1 MNLVIVE
8 SPAKAKTINKYL
20 GDDYIVLA
28 SYGHIR
34 DLPSKNG
41 SVDPENDFKMEWE
54 VDSFSK
60 KYLKDITDAA
70 KNSSKIILATDP
82 DREGEAIAW
91 HVKEYLNEKKLI
103 KDKHVERVVF
113 NEITK
118 KAVINGIENPRQ
130 IEPLLVDA
138 YMARRALDYLVGF
151 NISPI
156 LWTKLPGSK
165 SAGRVQSVALKL
177 ITERE
182 HEIELFNP
190 QEFWTLSVK
199 FTDNNKNQLLSSITQ
214 LDGSKIEKFSFKDKA
229 EIDKAIKDFKSKKF
243 IITDISSKVVN
254 RNPLGPFTTS
264 TLQQVASGKLG
275 FGASRTMQIAQKLYQ
290 GIEIEG
296 ETIGLIT
303 YMRTDGTNLS
313 SDAIDS
319 FRSYIKNEFG
329 KEYLPETSINY
340 TGKKAKNAQ
349 EAHEAIRPTD
359 IMRTPDIIKKYL
371 SPDQNK
377 LYDLIWCRALSSQME
392 TAKFDR
398 NTITIST
405 EDNQTK
411 CKASGSVIKFDGFLK
426 ILKDNKKDEDEE
438 ILPKMTKG
446 PVNIEALLDEQHF
459 TQPPPRYS
467 EASLV
472 KKLEELGIGRPSTYA
487 SIISVISTRGYA
499 EAINKRFHPTDRGKL
514 ISAFLEKLFSKYVDY
529 NFTASLENQ
538 LDEITTGKE
547 GWLKV
552 LEMFWKDFNQNVSAV
567 KEKRT
572 REVLDLLNE
581 SLGSLIFER
590 GKDGNVDRNC
600 KLCDTGSLSLKNS
613 FRGGAFIG
621 CSNYPD
627 CKFTRPLSKAKAAA
641 QSQLAEPKFIGKH
654 DNGNDMFLKNGRF
667 GPYIQYEKNEEIAEK
682 IIESKK
688 KKKKKKKNDKPDNNF
703 KNVSIPKGVT
713 LESVDL
719 DRAKFLCSLP
729 KILGINPENQKDII
743 LNSGRFGPY
752 LKCENKSARIENVEE
767 IFSIGL
773 NRAISLIAEA
783 KPGRMSSSIIKD
795 LGEHPEDK
803 KPVRIM
809 KGQYGPYIKYKS
821 LNATIPEEKDPLE
834 INMEE
839 ALILIEKRKEYDKTK
854 KIKNEEKNEKI
865 NNIDYVFKYS
875 FMFIY

>member
-20 GDDYIVLA
+20 GDNYKVLA

-41 SVDPENDFKMEWE
+41 SVNPDQDFKMEWE

-60 KYLKDITDAA
+60 KYLKEITDAA
-70 KNSSKIILATDP
+70 KDSSKIILATDP

-91 HVKEYLNEKKLI
+91 HVKEYLNEKKLL
-103 KDKHVERVVF
+103 KDKEIERVVF

-118 KAVINGIENPRQ
+118 KAVIQGIENPRQ

-182 HEIELFNP
+182 HAIESFKP
-190 QEFWTLSVK
+190 EEFWTLSIK
-199 FTDNNKNQLLSSITQ
+199 FADIANQNLTASISQLDNN
-214 LDGSKIEKFSFKDKA
+214 KIEKFSFRNKE
-229 EIDKAIKDFKSKKF
+229 EINKAISSINKKKF
-243 IITDISSKVVN
+243 SITDISSKIVN
-254 RNPLGPFTTS
+254 RNPSGPFTTS
-264 TLQQVASGKLG
+264 TLQQTASSRLG

-290 GIEIEG
+290 GIEMEG

-313 SDAIDS
+313 KDAVTS
-319 FRSYIKNEFG
+319 FRNYIQKEIGN
-329 KEYLPETSINY
+329 EYLPKDVLNY
-340 TGKKAKNAQ
+340 SGKKAKNAQ

-359 IMRTPDIIKKYL
+359 IIRTPQSVKKYL
-371 SPDQNK
+371 STDQNK
-377 LYDLIWCRALSSQME
+377 LYDLIWSRALSSQME
-392 TAKFDR
+392 SAKFDR
-398 NTITIST
+398 NTITITS
-405 EDNQTK
+405 DNNDTI
-411 CKASGSVIKFDGFLK
+411 CKASGSVLKFDGFLK
-426 ILKDNKKDEDEE
+426 IYNNQSKDDDET
-438 ILPKMTKG
+438 ILPAVSKG
-446 PVNIEALLDEQHF
+446 PINIEALIDEQHY

-487 SIISVISTRGYA
+487 SIISTIANRGYA
-499 EAINKRFHPTDRGKL
+499 EILNKRFFPTDRGKL

-529 NFTASLENQ
+529 NFTAGLEDQ

-547 GWLKV
+547 SWIKV
-552 LEMFWKDFNQNVSAV
+552 LELFWKDFNNNVSEV

-572 REVLDLLNE
+572 REVLDLLND
-581 SLGSLIFER
+581 SLGELIFD
-590 GKDGNVDRNC
+590 KDNEGNVVRKC
-600 KLCDTGSLSLKNS
+600 QLCSSGTLSLKNS

-621 CSNYPD
+621 CSNYPE

-641 QSQLAEPKFIGKH
+641 QAQLAEPKFIGKH
-654 DNGNDMFLKNGRF
+654 ENGNDIYLKNGRF
-667 GPYIQYEKNEEIAEK
+667 GPYLQYEKIPSDLEVEK
-682 IIESKK
+682 NSKK
-688 KKKKKKKNDKPDNNF
+688 KKKTKKLKSDVNELL
-703 KNVSIPKGVT
+703 KNVSIPKGLE
-713 LESVDL
+713 LESINL
-719 DRAKFLCSLP
+719 EKAQFLCSLP
-729 KILGINPENQKDII
+729 KSLGINPDNQKEIT
-743 LNSGRFGPY
+743 LNVGRFGPY

-773 NRAISLIAEA
+773 NRAITLIAEA
-783 KPGRMSSSIIKD
+783 KPGRMSSSMIKD

-803 KPVRIM
+803 KPVRVM

-821 LNATIPEEKDPLE
+821 LNATIPEEKDPTELT
-834 INMEE
+834 MEE
-839 ALILIEKRKEYDKTK
+839 ALILIEKRREYDKTK
-854 KIKNEEKNEKI
+854 KSKRKKT
-865 NNIDYVFKYS
+865 K
-875 FMFIY
+875 

>member
-20 GDDYIVLA
+20 GNDYKVLA

-41 SVDPENDFKMEWE
+41 SVDPDQDFKMEWE
-54 VDSFSK
+54 IDSFSK
-60 KYLKDITDAA
+60 KYLKEITDAA
-70 KNSSKIILATDP
+70 KDSSKIILATDP

-91 HVKEYLNEKKLI
+91 HVKEYLNEKKLL
-103 KDKHVERVVF
+103 KDKEIERVVF

-118 KAVINGIENPRQ
+118 KAVIQGIENPRQ
-130 IEPLLVDA
+130 IEPHLVDA

-182 HEIELFNP
+182 HEIESFKP
-190 QEFWTLSVK
+190 EEFWTLSINFIDQNNQK
-199 FTDNNKNQLLSSITQ
+199 INASISQLDNN
-214 LDGSKIEKFSFKDKA
+214 KIEKFSFRNKL
-229 EIDKAIKDFKSKKF
+229 EINKAIESVNKKKF
-243 IITDISSKVVN
+243 NITDISSKVVN
-254 RNPLGPFTTS
+254 RNPSGPFTTS
-264 TLQQVASGKLG
+264 TLQQTASSRLG

-313 SDAIDS
+313 KDAVS
-319 FRSYIKNEFG
+319 AFRDYIQKEIGN
-329 KEYLPETSINY
+329 EYLPKDALNY
-340 TGKKAKNAQ
+340 SGKKAKNAQ

-359 IMRTPDIIKKYL
+359 IIRTPQSVKKYL
-371 SPDQNK
+371 STDQNK
-377 LYDLIWCRALSSQME
+377 LYDLIWSRALSSQME
-392 TAKFDR
+392 SAKFDR
-398 NTITIST
+398 NTITITS
-405 EDNQTK
+405 DNNDTI
-411 CKASGSVIKFDGFLK
+411 CKASGSVLKFDGFLK
-426 ILKDNKKDEDEE
+426 IYNNQSKDDSES
-438 ILPKMTKG
+438 ILPAMSKG
-446 PVNIEALLDEQHF
+446 PINIETLLDEQHY

-487 SIISVISTRGYA
+487 SIISTIANRGYA
-499 EAINKRFHPTDRGKL
+499 EILNKRFFPTDRGKL

-529 NFTASLENQ
+529 NFTAGLEDQ

-547 GWLKV
+547 SWIKV
-552 LEMFWKDFNQNVSAV
+552 LELFWKDFNHNVSEV

-572 REVLDLLNE
+572 REVLDLLND
-581 SLGSLIFER
+581 SLGELIFD
-590 GKDGNVDRNC
+590 KDKEGNVVRKC
-600 KLCDTGSLSLKNS
+600 QLCSSGTLSLKNS

-641 QSQLAEPKFIGKH
+641 QAQLAEPKFIGKH
-654 DNGNDMFLKNGRF
+654 ENGNDIYLKNGRF
-667 GPYIQYEKNEEIAEK
+667 GPYLQYEKIHAEVEIEK
-682 IIESKK
+682 LVKK
-688 KKKKKKKNDKPDNNF
+688 KKKTKKSKSTVNELL
-703 KNVSIPKGVT
+703 KNVSIPKGLE
-713 LESVDL
+713 LESIDL
-719 DRAKFLCSLP
+719 ERAQFLCSLP
-729 KILGINPENQKDII
+729 KSLGLNPDNQKEIT
-743 LNSGRFGPY
+743 LNTGRFGPY
-752 LKCENKSARIENVEE
+752 LKCDNKSARIENVEE

-773 NRAISLIAEA
+773 NRAITLIAEA

-821 LNATIPEEKDPLE
+821 LNATIPEEKDPTELT
-834 INMEE
+834 MEE
-839 ALILIEKRKEYDKTK
+839 ALILIEKRKEYDKIK
-854 KIKNEEKNEKI
+854 KKKK
-865 NNIDYVFKYS
+865 K
-875 FMFIY
+875 

>member
-20 GDDYIVLA
+20 GDNYKVLA

-41 SVDPENDFKMEWE
+41 SVNPDQDFKMEWE

-60 KYLKDITDAA
+60 KYLKEITDAA
-70 KNSSKIILATDP
+70 KDSSKIILATDP

-91 HVKEYLNEKKLI
+91 HVKEYLNEKKLL
-103 KDKHVERVVF
+103 KDKEIERVVF

-118 KAVINGIENPRQ
+118 KAVIQGIENPRQ

-182 HEIELFNP
+182 HAIESFKP
-190 QEFWTLSVK
+190 EEFWTLSIK
-199 FTDNNKNQLLSSITQ
+199 FADTANQNFTASISQLDNN
-214 LDGSKIEKFSFKDKA
+214 KIEKFSFRNKE
-229 EIDKAIKDFKSKKF
+229 EINKAISRINKKKF
-243 IITDISSKVVN
+243 SITDISSKIVN
-254 RNPLGPFTTS
+254 RNPSGPFTTS
-264 TLQQVASGKLG
+264 TLQQTASSRLG

-290 GIEIEG
+290 GIEMEG

-313 SDAIDS
+313 KDAVTS
-319 FRSYIKNEFG
+319 FRNYIQNEIG
-329 KEYLPETSINY
+329 NEYLPKDVLNY
-340 TGKKAKNAQ
+340 SGKKAKNAQ

-359 IMRTPDIIKKYL
+359 IIRTPQSVKKYL
-371 SPDQNK
+371 STDQNK
-377 LYDLIWCRALSSQME
+377 LYDLIWSRALSSQMQS
-392 TAKFDR
+392 AKFDR
-398 NTITIST
+398 NTITITS
-405 EDNQTK
+405 DNNDTI
-411 CKASGSVIKFDGFLK
+411 CKASGSVLKFDGFLK
-426 ILKDNKKDEDEE
+426 IYNNQSKDDDET
-438 ILPKMTKG
+438 ILPTVSKG
-446 PVNIEALLDEQHF
+446 PINIEALIDEQHY

-487 SIISVISTRGYA
+487 SIISTIANRGYA
-499 EAINKRFHPTDRGKL
+499 EILNKRFFPTDRGKL

-529 NFTASLENQ
+529 NFTAGLEDQ

-547 GWLKV
+547 SWIKV
-552 LEMFWKDFNQNVSAV
+552 LELFWKDFNNNVSEV

-572 REVLDLLNE
+572 REVLDLLND
-581 SLGSLIFER
+581 SLGELIFD
-590 GKDGNVDRNC
+590 KDNEGNVVRKC
-600 KLCDTGSLSLKNS
+600 QLCSSGTLSLKNS

-621 CSNYPD
+621 CSNYPE

-641 QSQLAEPKFIGKH
+641 QAQLAEPKFIGKH
-654 DNGNDMFLKNGRF
+654 ENGNDIYLKNGRF
-667 GPYIQYEKNEEIAEK
+667 GPYLQYEKIPSDLEVEK
-682 IIESKK
+682 NSKK
-688 KKKKKKKNDKPDNNF
+688 KKKTKKLKSDVNELL
-703 KNVSIPKGVT
+703 KNVSIPKGLE
-713 LESVDL
+713 LESINL
-719 DRAKFLCSLP
+719 EKAQFLCSLP
-729 KILGINPENQKDII
+729 KSLGINPDNQKDIT
-743 LNSGRFGPY
+743 LNVGRFGPY

-773 NRAISLIAEA
+773 NRAITLIAEA

-803 KPVRIM
+803 KPVRVM

-821 LNATIPEEKDPLE
+821 LNATIPEEKDPTELT
-834 INMEE
+834 MEE
-839 ALILIEKRKEYDKTK
+839 ALILIEKRKEYDKSK
-854 KIKNEEKNEKI
+854 KSKGKK
-865 NNIDYVFKYS
+865 KK
-875 FMFIY
+875 

>member
-20 GDDYIVLA
+20 GDNYKVLA

-41 SVDPENDFKMEWE
+41 SVNPDQDFKMEWE

-60 KYLKDITDAA
+60 KYLKEITDAA
-70 KNSSKIILATDP
+70 KDSSKIILATDP

-91 HVKEYLNEKKLI
+91 HVKEYLNEKKLL
-103 KDKHVERVVF
+103 KDKEIERVVF

-118 KAVINGIENPRQ
+118 KAVIQGIENPRQ

-182 HEIELFNP
+182 HAIESFKP
-190 QEFWTLSVK
+190 EEFWTLSIK
-199 FTDNNKNQLLSSITQ
+199 FADTANQNFTASISQLDNN
-214 LDGSKIEKFSFKDKA
+214 KIEKFSFRNKE
-229 EIDKAIKDFKSKKF
+229 EINKAISSINKKKF
-243 IITDISSKVVN
+243 SITDISSKIVN
-254 RNPLGPFTTS
+254 RNPSGPFTTS
-264 TLQQVASGKLG
+264 TLQQTASSRLG

-290 GIEIEG
+290 GIEMEG

-313 SDAIDS
+313 KDAVTS
-319 FRSYIKNEFG
+319 FRNYIQKEIGN
-329 KEYLPETSINY
+329 EYLPKDVLNY
-340 TGKKAKNAQ
+340 SGKKAKNAQ

-359 IMRTPDIIKKYL
+359 IIRTPESVKKYL
-371 SPDQNK
+371 STDQNK
-377 LYDLIWCRALSSQME
+377 LYDLIWSRALSSQME
-392 TAKFDR
+392 SAKFDR
-398 NTITIST
+398 NTITITS
-405 EDNQTK
+405 DNNDTI
-411 CKASGSVIKFDGFLK
+411 CKASGSVLKFDGFLK
-426 ILKDNKKDEDEE
+426 IYNNQNKDDDEN
-438 ILPKMTKG
+438 ILPAVSKG
-446 PVNIEALLDEQHF
+446 PINIEALIDEQHY

-487 SIISVISTRGYA
+487 SIISTIANRGYA
-499 EAINKRFHPTDRGKL
+499 EILNKRFFPTDRGKL

-529 NFTASLENQ
+529 NFTAGLEDQ

-547 GWLKV
+547 SWIKV
-552 LEMFWKDFNQNVSAV
+552 LELFWKDFNNNVSEV

-572 REVLDLLNE
+572 REVLDLLND
-581 SLGSLIFER
+581 SLGELIFD
-590 GKDGNVDRNC
+590 KDNEGNVVRKC
-600 KLCDTGSLSLKNS
+600 QLCSSGTLSLKNS

-621 CSNYPD
+621 CSNYPE

-641 QSQLAEPKFIGKH
+641 QAQLAEPKFIGKH
-654 DNGNDMFLKNGRF
+654 ENGNDIYLKNGRF
-667 GPYIQYEKNEEIAEK
+667 GPYLQYEKIPSDIEVEK
-682 IIESKK
+682 ISKK
-688 KKKKKKKNDKPDNNF
+688 KKKTKKLKSDVNELL
-703 KNVSIPKGVT
+703 KNVSIPKGIE
-713 LESVDL
+713 LESINL
-719 DRAKFLCSLP
+719 EKAQFLCSLP
-729 KILGINPENQKDII
+729 KSLGINPDNQKDIT
-743 LNSGRFGPY
+743 LNIGRFGPY

-773 NRAISLIAEA
+773 NRAITLIAEA
-783 KPGRMSSSIIKD
+783 KPGRMSSSMIKD

-803 KPVRIM
+803 KPVRVM

-821 LNATIPEEKDPLE
+821 LNATIPEEKDPTELT
-834 INMEE
+834 MEE
-839 ALILIEKRKEYDKTK
+839 ALILIEKRKEYDKSK
-854 KIKNEEKNEKI
+854 KSKGKK
-865 NNIDYVFKYS
+865 KK
-875 FMFIY
+875 

>member
-20 GDDYIVLA
+20 GDNYKVLA

-41 SVDPENDFKMEWE
+41 SVNPDQDFKMEWE

-60 KYLKDITDAA
+60 KYLKEITDAA
-70 KNSSKIILATDP
+70 KDSSKIILATDP

-91 HVKEYLNEKKLI
+91 HVKEYLNEKKLL
-103 KDKHVERVVF
+103 KDKEIERVVF

-118 KAVINGIENPRQ
+118 KAVIQGIENPRQ

-182 HEIELFNP
+182 HAIESFKP
-190 QEFWTLSVK
+190 EEFWTLSIK
-199 FTDNNKNQLLSSITQ
+199 FADTTNQNFTASISQLDNN
-214 LDGSKIEKFSFKDKA
+214 KIEKFSFRNKE
-229 EIDKAIKDFKSKKF
+229 EINKAISSINKKKF
-243 IITDISSKVVN
+243 SITDISSKIVN
-254 RNPLGPFTTS
+254 RNPSGPFTTS
-264 TLQQVASGKLG
+264 TLQQTASSRLG

-290 GIEIEG
+290 GIEMEG

-313 SDAIDS
+313 KDAVTS
-319 FRSYIKNEFG
+319 FRNYIQKEIGN
-329 KEYLPETSINY
+329 EYLPKDVLNY
-340 TGKKAKNAQ
+340 SGKKAKNAQ

-359 IMRTPDIIKKYL
+359 IIRTPESVKKYL
-371 SPDQNK
+371 STDQNK
-377 LYDLIWCRALSSQME
+377 LYDLIWSRALSSQME
-392 TAKFDR
+392 SAKFDR
-398 NTITIST
+398 NTITITS
-405 EDNQTK
+405 DNNDTI
-411 CKASGSVIKFDGFLK
+411 CKASGSVLKFDGFLK
-426 ILKDNKKDEDEE
+426 IYNNQSKDDDEN
-438 ILPKMTKG
+438 ILPAVSKG
-446 PVNIEALLDEQHF
+446 PINIEALIDEQHY

-487 SIISVISTRGYA
+487 SIISTIANRGYA
-499 EAINKRFHPTDRGKL
+499 EILNKRFFPTDRGKL

-529 NFTASLENQ
+529 NFTAGLEDQ

-547 GWLKV
+547 SWIKV
-552 LEMFWKDFNQNVSAV
+552 LELFWKDFNNNVSEV

-572 REVLDLLNE
+572 REVLDLLND
-581 SLGSLIFER
+581 SLGELIFD
-590 GKDGNVDRNC
+590 KDNEGNVVRKC
-600 KLCDTGSLSLKNS
+600 QLCSSGTLSLKNS

-621 CSNYPD
+621 CSNYPE

-641 QSQLAEPKFIGKH
+641 QAQLAEPKFIGKH
-654 DNGNDMFLKNGRF
+654 ENGNDIYLKNGRF
-667 GPYIQYEKNEEIAEK
+667 GPYLQYEKIPSDIEVEK
-682 IIESKK
+682 ISKK
-688 KKKKKKKNDKPDNNF
+688 KKKTKKLKSDVNELL
-703 KNVSIPKGVT
+703 KNVSIPKGLE
-713 LESVDL
+713 LESINL
-719 DRAKFLCSLP
+719 EKAQFLCSLP
-729 KILGINPENQKDII
+729 KSLGINPDNQKDIT
-743 LNSGRFGPY
+743 LNVGRFGPY

-773 NRAISLIAEA
+773 NRAITLIAEA
-783 KPGRMSSSIIKD
+783 KPGRMSSSMIKD

-803 KPVRIM
+803 KPVRVM

-821 LNATIPEEKDPLE
+821 LNATIPEEKDPTELT
-834 INMEE
+834 MEE
-839 ALILIEKRKEYDKTK
+839 ALILIEKRKEYDKSK
-854 KIKNEEKNEKI
+854 KSKSKK
-865 NNIDYVFKYS
+865 KK
-875 FMFIY
+875 

>member
-20 GDDYIVLA
+20 GDNYKVLA

-41 SVDPENDFKMEWE
+41 SVNPDQDFKMEWE

-60 KYLKDITDAA
+60 KYLKEITDAA
-70 KNSSKIILATDP
+70 KDSSKIILATDP

-91 HVKEYLNEKKLI
+91 HVKEYLNEKKLL
-103 KDKHVERVVF
+103 KDKEIERVVF

-118 KAVINGIENPRQ
+118 KAVIQGIENPRQ

-182 HEIELFNP
+182 HAIESFKP
-190 QEFWTLSVK
+190 EEFWTLSIK
-199 FTDNNKNQLLSSITQ
+199 FADTANQNFTASISQLDNN
-214 LDGSKIEKFSFKDKA
+214 KIEKFSFRNKE
-229 EIDKAIKDFKSKKF
+229 EINKAISSINKKKF
-243 IITDISSKVVN
+243 SITDISSKIVN
-254 RNPLGPFTTS
+254 RNPSGPFTTS
-264 TLQQVASGKLG
+264 TLQQTASSRLG

-290 GIEIEG
+290 GIEMEG

-313 SDAIDS
+313 KDAVTS
-319 FRSYIKNEFG
+319 FRNYIQKEIGN
-329 KEYLPETSINY
+329 EYLPKDVLNY
-340 TGKKAKNAQ
+340 SGKKAKNAQ

-359 IMRTPDIIKKYL
+359 IIRTPQSVKKYL
-371 SPDQNK
+371 STDQNK
-377 LYDLIWCRALSSQME
+377 LYDLIWSRALSSQME
-392 TAKFDR
+392 SAKFDR
-398 NTITIST
+398 NTITITS
-405 EDNQTK
+405 DNNDTI
-411 CKASGSVIKFDGFLK
+411 CKASGSVLKFDGFLK
-426 ILKDNKKDEDEE
+426 IYNNQSKDDDET
-438 ILPKMTKG
+438 ILPAVSKG
-446 PVNIEALLDEQHF
+446 PINIEALIDEQHY

-487 SIISVISTRGYA
+487 SIISTIANRGYA
-499 EAINKRFHPTDRGKL
+499 EILNKRFFPTDRGKL

-529 NFTASLENQ
+529 NFTAGLEDQ

-547 GWLKV
+547 SWIKV
-552 LEMFWKDFNQNVSAV
+552 LELFWKDFNNNVSEV

-572 REVLDLLNE
+572 REVLDLLND
-581 SLGSLIFER
+581 SLGELIFD
-590 GKDGNVDRNC
+590 KDNEGNVVRKC
-600 KLCDTGSLSLKNS
+600 QLCSSGTLSLKNS

-621 CSNYPD
+621 CSNYPE

-641 QSQLAEPKFIGKH
+641 QAQLAEPKFIGKH
-654 DNGNDMFLKNGRF
+654 ENGNDIYLKNGRF
-667 GPYIQYEKNEEIAEK
+667 GPYLQYEKIPSDIEVEK
-682 IIESKK
+682 ISKK
-688 KKKKKKKNDKPDNNF
+688 KKKTKKLKSDVNELL
-703 KNVSIPKGVT
+703 KNVSIPKGLE
-713 LESVDL
+713 LESINL
-719 DRAKFLCSLP
+719 EKAQFLCSLP
-729 KILGINPENQKDII
+729 KSLGINPDNQKEIT
-743 LNSGRFGPY
+743 LNVGRFGPY

-773 NRAISLIAEA
+773 NRAITLIAEA
-783 KPGRMSSSIIKD
+783 KPGRMSSSMIKD

-803 KPVRIM
+803 KPVRVM

-821 LNATIPEEKDPLE
+821 LNATIPEEKDPTELT
-834 INMEE
+834 MEE
-839 ALILIEKRKEYDKTK
+839 ALILIEKRKEYDKSK
-854 KIKNEEKNEKI
+854 KSKSKK
-865 NNIDYVFKYS
+865 KK
-875 FMFIY
+875 